1 MTKTTCLDCGAVLSR
16 YRKPRETVCAP
27 CERERID
34 QSLKHSYAEPA
45 KVTRPY
51 RAFSLRWRGDDW
63 DSIADKAEYPS
74 GNAAQS
80 AAREYAKKNR
90 LVLP

>member
-1 MTKTTCLDCGAVLSR
+1 MSKPACQDCGAVLSR

-27 CERERID
+27 CERKRID
-34 QSLKHSYAEPA
+34 RSLEHAYTEPA
-45 KVTRPY
+45 RASRTY

-63 DSIADKAEYPS
+63 DSIAEKAEYPTA
-74 GNAAQS
+74 NAAQS